1 VRGCTTGTAFGG
13 VGLITLDT
21 GLGVIVFTGLLG
33 TGGGAGA
40 VRGCTPGT
48 GLGLATGLG
57 VVVFTGLLGAGRE
70 GAGLLGAGREGA
82 GLLGAGREGAGLLG
96 ELSLLEVGGEDGR
109 VDGRGELVGARED
122 VVSLTVVPDF
132 SAEAFAA
139 ASAAAFVECLE
150 TSPVLGLVTVK
161 RPELFLSLSLS
172 PPPPPPP
179 PPPPKTGDF

>member
-1 VRGCTTGTAFGG
+1 MRGCTTGTAFGG

-57 VVVFTGLLGAGRE
+57 VVVFT
-70 GAGLLGAGREGA
+70 GLLGAGREGA

>member
-57 VVVFTGLLGAGRE
+57 VVVFT
-70 GAGLLGAGREGA
+70 GLLGAGREGA

>member
-1 VRGCTTGTAFGG
+1 

-57 VVVFTGLLGAGRE
+57 VVVFT
-70 GAGLLGAGREGA
+70 GLLGAGREGA